1 MKNRLFFL
9 GFFSAFIPI
18 LNSVSYLSIIKQY
31 SFRENI
37 VFYLTF
43 IYLLSVLVCGILF
56 FDSILTL
63 SATRFYFG
71 FLVFYVV
78 FKYSTFRFSDAHFMI
93 LCALIII
100 EAVLINT
107 IIDPRIMPNFPDA
120 SAYSH
125 FNPGG
130 YQRPYSF
137 SGNASV
143 TSLLMIVLFSLL
155 RFRIVNLIALSF
167 CIALLSS
174 GVGILAYL
182 ILLLSI
188 LLSLF
193 PVLSSLV
200 LIFLSLL
207 FVIFLCF
214 YGEFDSSDFGFLS
227 SKVSN
232 DYILYL
238 IDFKIDQIKD
248 IYSGFTSLDFFMGNI
263 DNYQRVGIGGDFG
276 WVYFIS
282 GFGFLGFFFIFSF
295 LLCKLNKNNYLQL
308 IMMAVFTLHY
318 PAMFFLPGQ
327 VVLGYVLNYKRNTLP
342 TKSGKNII
350 KRDRGIIA

>member
-9 GFFSAFIPI
+9 GFFSAFIPFFNA
-18 LNSVSYLSIIKQY
+18 LSYFSIFKKY
-31 SFRENI
+31 TFRESV
-37 VFYLTF
+37 VFYLII
-43 IYLLSVLVCGILF
+43 IYLLSVLICGVFF
-56 FDSILTL
+56 FDAILTL
-63 SATRFYFG
+63 SAVRFYFG

-78 FKYSTFRFSDAHFMI
+78 FKYSAFRFSDAHFRF

-107 IIDPRIMPNFPDA
+107 IIDPHVMPNFPDA
-120 SAYSH
+120 SAFSH

-155 RFRIVNLIALSF
+155 RFRIGNLIALSF

-174 GVGILAYL
+174 GVGIFSYF
-182 ILLLSI
+182 LLLLYVFSR
-188 LLSLF
+188 LFSTFSLLALSL
-193 PVLSSLV
+193 SLV
-200 LIFLSLL
+200 LVTYLIFSGGFFIKDLA
-207 FVIFLCF
+207 
-214 YGEFDSSDFGFLS
+214 FLS

-232 DYILYL
+232 EYIQFLF
-238 IDFKIDQIKD
+238 DFKIEQIRD
-248 IYSGFTSLDFFMGNI
+248 IYYGFTSIDFLIGNI
-263 DNYQRVGIGGDFG
+263 DNYKRVDLGGDFG

-282 GFGFLGFFFIFSF
+282 GFGFIGLIFIFLF
-295 LLCKLNKNNYLQL
+295 LFFKINKNNYYPL
-308 IMMAVFTLHY
+308 IMMVIFTLHY

-327 VVLGYVLNYKRNTLP
+327 VVLGYVLNQ
-342 TKSGKNII
+342 
-350 KRDRGIIA
+350 KRDEKIA